1 MGGSFTETTPVHLLT
16 ERPSLELGLWP
27 PSLVGARCKISRRGA
42 AGLAGTQ
49 RVESC
54 ESPPPGPVTS
64 CPMGRGAPLLLL
76 GGGGHLCVCSA
87 SLCLPA
93 CPPPGRHSLSSS
105 VCEGQWGCAREGEGS
120 KEGAAVYSH
129 HAAVGICLANSLALI
144 CKCRALYI
152 FQAIKFYQRI
162 CAYNAPLKAPPGRLG
177 GSVG

>member
-1 MGGSFTETTPVHLLT
+1 MASLRQPQVHLLT

-54 ESPPPGPVTS
+54 ESPPPRPVTS

-76 GGGGHLCVCSA
+76 GVGAICACA
-87 SLCLPA
+87 RPPSL
-93 CPPPGRHSLSSS
+93 
-105 VCEGQWGCAREGEGS
+105 VCEGQWGCACEGEGS

-162 CAYNAPLKAPPGRLG
+162 CAYKATVKAPPRRLG